1 MVSVDV
7 ETRGKIFHLDRNM
20 RAYREGEM
28 FSMCPSR
35 EIVTAL
41 GSLDTI
47 SRSQGMRRET
57 QSERKQLRPQQLRS
71 LAYVHGALNES
82 KDLVVDSF
90 SERKAPERTQEVLQ
104 DWEGVVERIE
114 DDIFVA
120 RLRDMTANEV
130 YPGEIAE
137 LPVGDVSEDDRELLQ
152 VGAVFYM
159 TVGYYVRASGRR
171 ERFGRVVFRRLPG
184 WTASALERARERA
197 RRITHFLKPEG

>member
-7 ETRGKIFHLDRNM
+7 ETRGKIFHLGR
-20 RAYREGEM
+20 EM
-28 FSMCPSR
+28 FSMCLSR

-71 LAYVHGALNES
+71 LVYVHGALNES

-90 SERKAPERTQEVLQ
+90 SERKVPERTQEVLQ

-159 TVGYYVRASGRR
+159 TVGYYVWASGRR

-197 RRITHFLKPEG
+197 RRITRFLRPEG

>member
-7 ETRGKIFHLDRNM
+7 ETRGKIFHPGR
-20 RAYREGEM
+20 EM
-28 FSMCPSR
+28 FSMCLSR

-71 LAYVHGALNES
+71 LVYVHGALNES

-159 TVGYYVRASGRR
+159 TVGYYVWASGRR

-197 RRITHFLKPEG
+197 RRITRFLRPEG